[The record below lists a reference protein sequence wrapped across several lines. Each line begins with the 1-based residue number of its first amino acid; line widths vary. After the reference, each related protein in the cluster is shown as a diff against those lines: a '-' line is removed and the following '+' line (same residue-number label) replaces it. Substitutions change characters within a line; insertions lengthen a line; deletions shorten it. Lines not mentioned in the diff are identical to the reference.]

1 MRVRDEAVNAMSVVV
16 PVSSNVNC
24 PIRQLILMKEER
36 KKRNEERKKKIF
48 KLFDL
53 RSCENKQL

>member
-1 MRVRDEAVNAMSVVV
+1 MCAREVKRKKNALV

-24 PIRQLILMKEER
+24 PIRQLKLMKEAEKEEMKR
-36 KKRNEERKKKIF
+36 KML